1 MRPARLGSAVLTVS
15 ALLFLLTACG
25 SSPDGASAAGTIRV
39 VASTNVYGA
48 IASAVGG
55 ADVEVTSIIDDP
67 SADPHSFEANVRTQ
81 LAVSKADVVVANGG
95 GYDDFLD
102 TLIASTGTDATVV
115 DAVDVSGRAVA
126 AEAAG
131 EQLNEHVWYDFPT
144 VEKVAAAIAAALEKA
159 DPAGADRYSANAT
172 DFTRQ
177 VDGLIAAEEQARATT
192 QGVGV
197 AVTEPVPGYLLDAL
211 GAVDR
216 TPAEF
221 SAAIEEGGDVSPS
234 VLQQTLDLFASGQV
248 SALVYNAQTTG
259 PQTDQVVEA
268 AQRAGIAVVP
278 VSETLPAG
286 EDYVT
291 WMQRNVDAVVAALS
305 A

>member
-1 MRPARLGSAVLTVS
+1 MRPAGLGPAVLTVS
-15 ALLFLLTACG
+15 SLLFLLTACG
-25 SSPDGASAAGTIRV
+25 SSADGTAAGGTVSV

-55 ADVEVTSIIDDP
+55 AGVEVTSIIDDP

-81 LAVSKADVVVANGG
+81 LAVSKADVIVGNGG

-102 TLIASTGTDATVV
+102 TLISSTGTDATVV
-115 DAVDVSGRAVA
+115 DAVEVSGRANA
-126 AEAAG
+126 AAAAG
-131 EQLNEHVWYDFPT
+131 QQLNEHVWYDFPA
-144 VEKVAAAIAAALEKA
+144 VQKVAGAIAAALGEA
-159 DPAGADRYSANAT
+159 DPGGADGYSANAA

-177 VDGLIAAEEQARATT
+177 VDGLIAAEQRARPTT

-221 SAAIEEGGDVSPS
+221 SKAVEEGGDVSPS
-234 VLQQTLDLFASGQV
+234 VLQQTLDLFSSGQV
-248 SALVYNAQTTG
+248 SALVYNEQTTG
-259 PQTDQVVEA
+259 PQTDQVVDA
-268 AQRAGIAVVP
+268 AKRAGIAVVP
-278 VSETLPAG
+278 VTETLPAG
-286 EDYVT
+286 EDYVA
-291 WMQRNVDAVVAALS
+291 WMQHNVDAVVAALS
-305 A
+305 T